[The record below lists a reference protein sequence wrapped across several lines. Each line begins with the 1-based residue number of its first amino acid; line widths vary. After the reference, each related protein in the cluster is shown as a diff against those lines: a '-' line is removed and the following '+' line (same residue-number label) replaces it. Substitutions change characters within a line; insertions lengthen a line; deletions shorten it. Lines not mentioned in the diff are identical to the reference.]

1 MDRARPDL
9 SGEWVLNR
17 RASSLSPG
25 ADAVQSG
32 TMQIAHREPAFHC
45 RAVFVAKDGPLQS
58 EYELQTDGREV
69 VTTQPEVSI
78 VSRLSWDGD
87 ALVASWRIQRPDGE
101 MNIRFRYELLA
112 AGRGLRASE
121 QLRAPG
127 RSQDNV
133 WIFEKR

>member
-1 MDRARPDL
+1 VDRAKPDL

-17 RASSLSPG
+17 QASSLSPG

-32 TMQIAHREPAFHC
+32 TMQIDHREPTFHC
-45 RAVFVAKDGPLQS
+45 KAVFVAKDGPLQS
-58 EYELQTDGREV
+58 EYTLQSDGREV

-87 ALVASWRIQRPDGE
+87 ALVAAWRITRPDGE
-101 MNIRFRYELLA
+101 MNIRFRYELVD

-121 QLRAPG
+121 QLRAPA

-133 WIFEKR
+133 WIFERR